1 LLKQLNQ
8 ILKTER
14 ITGIAGIDEIKE
26 IIGLRVWN
34 DSKDHTKVMNCD
46 KVDMNDK
53 EHQKRTKK

>member
-1 LLKQLNQ
+1 LNQ

-14 ITGIAGIDEIKE
+14 ITGIDEIKE
-26 IIGLRVWN
+26 NIGHSVWN
-34 DSKDHTKVMNCD
+34 VSKDHTKVMNCD